1 MTNYTSIQILLI
13 IAVFEQSNSMKT
25 HPKKFRKGFENKFLG
40 IKKTAIKAVF
50 FNHRR

>member
-1 MTNYTSIQILLI
+1 MTDFTSTEILLI
-13 IAVFEQSNSMKT
+13 SAIFEQSNSMKT

-50 FNHRR
+50 FNHQR